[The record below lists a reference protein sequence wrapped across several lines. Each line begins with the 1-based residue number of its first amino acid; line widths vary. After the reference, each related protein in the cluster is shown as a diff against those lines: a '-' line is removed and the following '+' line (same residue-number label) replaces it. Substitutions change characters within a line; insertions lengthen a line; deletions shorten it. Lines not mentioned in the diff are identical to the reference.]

1 MKSKERITADDRINL
16 QAALTKEL
24 NMRSICRL
32 LNKNRTTIYR
42 EIKKYS
48 IHKEGRHSCYL
59 CTKTDNCDKKKE
71 FRLGVQCQYFTGS
84 SCPKLKSYPYVC
96 NTCKQRG
103 TCLLDKIY
111 YDCSKAERMSDA
123 NRVTTRRRKD
133 LTADEIVKI
142 DSVVTP
148 LVKKGQ
154 SIHHIYITNPFLH
167 DICSERTIR
176 RMIYDGYLSLMANE
190 LRRWSRFK
198 HKQEYNYKRDNR
210 INQIERLFKR
220 TYSDF
225 TIYVKNHPHV
235 SIVQYDSVIGKI
247 NDKLAILTIT
257 FPKERFQFGRII
269 NKGDPN
275 SVNEELAKL
284 FKQIGMEK
292 VSEVFAVNLAD
303 NGIEFSYLHQMEV
316 LNLRVYFTNP
326 YRSTDKAS
334 CERNHEFIRYVI
346 PKGHS
351 LNNLTQDK
359 VDLLF
364 SHINSYVRESN
375 YNKTPFELIEERFG
389 IDFLNNIG
397 IKKILPQDVL
407 LKPRLLK

>member
-1 MKSKERITADDRINL
+1 
-16 QAALTKEL
+16 
-24 NMRSICRL
+24 
-32 LNKNRTTIYR
+32 
-42 EIKKYS
+42 
-48 IHKEGRHSCYL
+48 
-59 CTKTDNCDKKKE
+59 
-71 FRLGVQCQYFTGS
+71 
-84 SCPKLKSYPYVC
+84 
-96 NTCKQRG
+96 
-103 TCLLDKIY
+103 
-111 YDCSKAERMSDA
+111 MSQS
-123 NRVTTRRRKD
+123 NRVGTRRRKM
-133 LTADEIVKI
+133 LTSDEIVQI
-142 DSVVTP
+142 DNVVTP

-154 SIHHIYITNPFLH
+154 GIHHIYITNPFLQ
-167 DICSERTIR
+167 DLCSERTIR
-176 RMIYDGYLSLMANE
+176 RMIYDGYLHLMANE

-198 HKQEYNYKRDNR
+198 HKQEYDYKKENR
-210 INQIERLFKR
+210 YNQVERLFKR

-225 TIYVKNHPHV
+225 LIYVKNHRHV

-247 NDKLAILTIT
+247 NDKQAILTIT
-257 FPKERFQFGRII
+257 FPKERFQFGRVIK
-269 NKGDPN
+269 KGDPN
-275 SVNEELAKL
+275 SVNEELAKI

-292 VSEVFAVNLAD
+292 VAEAFAVNLAD

-326 YRSTDKAS
+326 YRLTDKAA

-351 LNNLTQDK
+351 LNSLTQEK
-359 VDLLF
+359 VDLMF

-389 IDFLNNIG
+389 INFLNNIG